1 MDAYGLA
8 ILGNI
13 TVEND
18 NTYVWG
24 GVSNRMANI
33 YSVYFTGIA
42 ISSQYADLA
51 EKYSCDDE
59 SLPIGTVVSVSR
71 KLDSEVCK
79 CPVELDPA
87 YVGVVSKNPGF
98 LMGDK
103 IDGLTTGL
111 VGKLSVLISGDINK
125 GEFIVPMS
133 GGCARRGG
141 PGEESFKMGVS
152 LETKNNKGGCKLVMC
167 IIK

>member
-8 ILGNI
+8 ILGNV

-24 GVSNRMANI
+24 GASNRMANI

-59 SLPIGTVVSVSR
+59 SLPIGTVISVSR
-71 KLDSEVCK
+71 HPDFEVCK
-79 CPVELDPA
+79 CPVQLDPA
-87 YVGVVSKNPGF
+87 YVGVVSENPGYI
-98 LMGDK
+98 MGDR
-103 IDGLTTGL
+103 DGGLVTGL
-111 VGKLSVLISGDINK
+111 VGKLPVLIKGGIEQ

-133 GGCARRGG
+133 GGYARRGG

-152 LETKNNKGGCKLVMC
+152 LETNNESECKLVMC

>member
-33 YSVYFTGIA
+33 YSVYFTGIST
-42 ISSQYADLA
+42 SSEYADLA

-59 SLPIGTVVSVSR
+59 NLPIGTVISVSR
-71 KLDSEVCK
+71 ELDSEVCK
-79 CPVELDPA
+79 CPMELDPA

-98 LMGDK
+98 LMGDRDK
-103 IDGLTTGL
+103 GLVTGL
-111 VGKLSVLISGDINK
+111 VGKLPVLIIGGIEK

-141 PGEESFKMGVS
+141 PEEESAKMGVS
-152 LETKNNKGGCKLVMC
+152 LETNNESECKLVMC
-167 IIK
+167 IVK

>member
-8 ILGNI
+8 ILGNV

-42 ISSQYADLA
+42 SSSEYADLA

-59 SLPIGTVVSVSR
+59 SLPIGTVISVSR
-71 KLDSEVCK
+71 HPDFEVCK
-79 CPVELDPA
+79 CPVELDSA
-87 YVGVVSKNPGF
+87 YVGVVSENPGYI
-98 LMGDK
+98 MGDR
-103 IDGLTTGL
+103 DGGLVTGL
-111 VGKLSVLISGDINK
+111 VGKLPVLIQGDINK

-133 GGCARRGG
+133 GGCARRGRS
-141 PGEESFKMGVS
+141 GEESFKIGVS
-152 LETKNNKGGCKLVMC
+152 LQTKNEGGCKLVIC